1 MVLSKKGE
9 PMNPRLFEYAKGLHD
24 FIKEKYKATVVWVLR
39 DSGLV
44 IIFMSKERKEHCIT
58 ITGGFMV
65 KAVHPLLGIAIFVY
79 SGGGFNPP
87 TLASGLLILYRL

>member
-24 FIKEKYKATVVWVLR
+24 FIKEKYKATVVWVLQ

-79 SGGGFNPP
+79 SCGGFNTP